1 MKTNK
6 ILLISGSNPNRTPF
20 IGFYLN
26 ILERCRA
33 SYDILYWNR
42 DVNDKIEEIKG
53 NEIVYDMPL
62 FIYSNP
68 LKKIYAT
75 YRFYI
80 FGKRIIKRGNYD
92 KVICFTILTSI
103 FFQHY
108 LKRRFDKKYIFDI
121 RDHSPLASKPLFK
134 SLFKKMVCN
143 SYATVISSRG
153 FRKWLPQDSH
163 YIISH
168 NIDSSLLSHNPCR
181 IANRKGIEIL
191 TIGFFVRFTPNGY
204 LIQSLGN
211 VEDVK
216 LSFVGYGPCYKKYE
230 DYCKSKNIQN
240 VEFKGRYQKEEE
252 LSYYNQCNM
261 VNILLPHTLNS
272 DTCMSNRFYNAV
284 VARKPMIVNSG
295 CLQAELVE
303 KYKLGLVVDNYIN
316 VGQQILDYYQNLNWG
331 EFFAGC
337 ERFIEE
343 VTQDNLTFENKVIEF
358 VKL

>member
-1 MKTNK
+1 MNKK
-6 ILLISGSNPNRTPF
+6 ILLISGSNPIRTPF
-20 IGFYLN
+20 VGFYIN
-26 ILERCRA
+26 ILEKA
-33 SYDILYWNR
+33 HANYDVLYWNR

-53 NEIVYDMPL
+53 NEIVYDKPL

-75 YRFYI
+75 YKFYK
-80 FGKRIIKRGNYD
+80 FGKRIIKKGNYD

-108 LKRRFDKKYIFDI
+108 LKRRFEKKYIFDI
-121 RDHSPLASKPLFK
+121 RDHSPLISKPFFW
-134 SLFKKMVCN
+134 SLFEKMAQN

-153 FRKWLPQDSH
+153 FLKWLPQNSL
-163 YIISH
+163 YLLSH
-168 NIDSSLLSHNPCR
+168 NIDSSLLSHNP
-181 IANRKGIEIL
+181 
-191 TIGFFVRFTPNGY
+191 Y
-204 LIQSLGN
+204 

-216 LSFVGYGPCYKKYE
+216 LSFVGYGPCYKEYE
-230 DYCKSKNIQN
+230 DYCKSNNIQN

-252 LSYYNQCNM
+252 LGYYNQCNM

-295 CLQAELVE
+295 CFQAELVE
-303 KYKLGLVVDNYIN
+303 KYKLGLIVGDYDN
-316 VGQQILDYYQNLNWG
+316 VGQQILDYYQKLNWD

-337 ERFIEE
+337 ERFIED
-343 VTQDNLTFENKVIEF
+343 VTQDNLVFENKVIDF
-358 VKL
+358 IRL

>member
-1 MKTNK
+1 MKKN
-6 ILLISGSNPNRTPF
+6 ILLISGSNPIRTPF
-20 IGFYLN
+20 VGFYIN
-26 ILERCRA
+26 ILEKA
-33 SYDILYWNR
+33 HANYDVLYWNR

-53 NEIVYDMPL
+53 NEIVYDKPL

-75 YRFYI
+75 YKFYK
-80 FGKRIIKRGNYD
+80 FGKRIIKKGNYD

-108 LKRRFDKKYIFDI
+108 LKRRFEKKYIFDI
-121 RDHSPLASKPLFK
+121 RDHSPLISKPFFW
-134 SLFKKMVCN
+134 SLFEKMAHN

-153 FRKWLPQDSH
+153 FLKWLPQNSL
-163 YIISH
+163 YLLSH

-181 IANRKGIEIL
+181 TTNCKGIEIL
-191 TIGFFVRFTPNGY
+191 TIGFFVRFDPNGY

-216 LSFVGYGPCYKKYE
+216 LSFVGYGPCYKEYE
-230 DYCKSKNIQN
+230 DYCKSNNIQN

-252 LSYYNQCNM
+252 LGYYNQCNM

-295 CLQAELVE
+295 CFQAELVE
-303 KYKLGLVVDNYIN
+303 KYKLGLIVDDYDN
-316 VGQQILDYYQNLNWG
+316 VGQQILDYYQKLNWD

-337 ERFIEE
+337 ERFIED
-343 VTQDNLTFENKVIEF
+343 VTQDNLVFENKVIDF
-358 VKL
+358 IRL